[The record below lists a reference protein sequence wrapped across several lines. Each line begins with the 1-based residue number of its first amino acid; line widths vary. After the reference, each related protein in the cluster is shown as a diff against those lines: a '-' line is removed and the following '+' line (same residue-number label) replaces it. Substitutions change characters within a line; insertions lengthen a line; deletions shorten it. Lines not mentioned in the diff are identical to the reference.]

1 MDDQRLVIVAAI
13 AMSVIVVITAKA
25 IQNNEKEQK
34 RITNETI
41 KVLGEYR
48 QYLADLAKNN

>member
-1 MDDQRLVIVAAI
+1 MLIAAIGTMVIVAAT
-13 AMSVIVVITAKA
+13 MRSLKQV
-25 IQNNEKEQK
+25 EEEQK
-34 RITNETI
+34 KITTETI

>member
-1 MDDQRLVIVAAI
+1 MDDKKLLLIAAI
-13 AMSVIVVITAKA
+13 GTAVVVVATLRSLK
-25 IQNNEKEQK
+25 QLEDEQK
-34 RITNETI
+34 KITNETI

>member
-1 MDDQRLVIVAAI
+1 MDDKKLMVVAAVGT
-13 AMSVIVVITAKA
+13 AIVVILTMRSLK
-25 IQNNEKEQK
+25 QLEDEQK
-34 RITNETI
+34 KITDETI